1 MIYISTRNN
10 KKEYNFEQIMR
21 LGIPD
26 DGGLFIPIQIPK
38 LPKSYIDDL
47 VNKSFEQIAFDI
59 ARLYIDTSI
68 FTDDELKEIITNAL
82 NINLPLKVITNDL
95 GIFELFHGPTG
106 AFKDFGARFMAYS
119 LNALQKKTR

>member
-59 ARLYIDTSI
+59 ARLYIDTSNYYKCFKYQ
-68 FTDDELKEIITNAL
+68 FTLKSYN
-82 NINLPLKVITNDL
+82 K
-95 GIFELFHGPTG
+95 
-106 AFKDFGARFMAYS
+106 
-119 LNALQKKTR
+119 